1 VVGYELNVVLLRNG
15 LLKGVPMNRI
25 METRPVSEM
34 NRNPNAI
41 LELLAAGPV
50 VLMQRSVPA
59 GVLVSPKEWNSLFD
73 RLEALENA
81 VEIWKG
87 KYELATGRNM
97 IMAADIAELTAVKET
112 QSAVAPSPRVLDAG
126 QWKGKIKIADDF
138 DELPD
143 DLLKLFTGETEEDES
158 IA

>member
-1 VVGYELNVVLLRNG
+1 MYLLRTG
-15 LLKGVPMNRI
+15 LLKGFLMNRI

-41 LELLAAGPV
+41 LDLLAAGPV

-59 GVLVSPKEWNSLFD
+59 GVLVSPKEWNNLFD
-73 RLEALENA
+73 RLEELEDA

-87 KYELATGRNM
+87 KYELATGLDV
-97 IMAADIAELTAVKET
+97 IQAADIAEIAAVKGS
-112 QSAVAPSPRVLDAG
+112 QSAVDPSPRVLGVG
-126 QWKGKIKIADDF
+126 QWKGKIRIANDF

-143 DLLKLFTGETEEDES
+143 DLLKLFTGEAEEDES
-158 IA
+158 FA

>member
-1 VVGYELNVVLLRNG
+1 
-15 LLKGVPMNRI
+15 MNRI

-41 LELLAAGPV
+41 LELLASGPV

-87 KYELATGRNM
+87 KYELATGRDV
-97 IMAADIAELTAVKET
+97 IKDADIAEITAAKET
-112 QSAVAPSPRVLDAG
+112 QSAVAPSPRVLGAG
-126 QWKGKIKIADDF
+126 QWKGKIKIAEDF
-138 DELPD
+138 DDLPD
-143 DLLKLFTGETEEDES
+143 DLLKLFTGEAKEDES
-158 IA
+158 TA

>member
-1 VVGYELNVVLLRNG
+1 
-15 LLKGVPMNRI
+15 MNRI

-59 GVLVSPKEWNSLFD
+59 GVLVSPKEWNNLFD
-73 RLEALENA
+73 RLQELEDA

-87 KYELATGRNM
+87 KYELATGLNV
-97 IMAADIAELTAVKET
+97 IKEANIAEITAAKGAP
-112 QSAVAPSPRVLDAG
+112 SAVAPSLRVLGAG
-126 QWKGKIKIADDF
+126 RWKGKIKIADDF
-138 DELPD
+138 DDPL
-143 DLLKLFTGETEEDES
+143 ET
-158 IA
+158 

>member
-1 VVGYELNVVLLRNG
+1 
-15 LLKGVPMNRI
+15 MNRI

-59 GVLVSPKEWNSLFD
+59 GVLVSPKEWNRLFD
-73 RLEALENA
+73 RLEELEDA

-87 KYELATGRNM
+87 KYALATGRDV
-97 IMAADIAELTAVKET
+97 IADADSVGIAAAKGAP
-112 QSAVAPSPRVLDAG
+112 SAVEPSPRVLGAG

-138 DELPD
+138 DDLPD
-143 DLLKLFTGETEEDES
+143 DMLKLFTGEAEENES
-158 IA
+158 VA